1 MMRKWSFGLLT
12 ALVLCLGLLA
22 GTAEAAEPRTTQL
35 KLTNHNEESAEEGWS
50 WKKSDEDGYY
60 TLTLNNVDFE
70 VPDDSAIV
78 FSMDKKI
85 WLGGIDIVLIGEN
98 RVISTHQTENSY
110 DGCGILL
117 DVSSSYPP
125 LEINISGG
133 GSLTAEGYRCGI
145 SLAADQV
152 HLDGVTVSAQSA
164 YPSGLLVTNEGSLL
178 IESSTVRASTISAA
192 GLTSRDSDISVVLS
206 SVPESWTY
214 KDSLITAGSV
224 NVSGGTLTLSGSE
237 ERPAYQAVSNH
248 KQTSIDL
255 TDCRIDIR
263 NVEYG
268 LHVNAGTINLTN
280 VQGAV
285 FCSDTGTYLYS
296 GNPAF
301 HANSLN
307 ASGCSVYAQTGMDLF
322 IYGDCA
328 LPEELT
334 EVTIPGD
341 LIIEAGKTFTIGEG
355 QKVIFSKDP
364 ASISKTDNT
373 ALVNNGTLEF
383 PKQPSFRSGTKLI
396 NNGTLIA
403 PEGIS
408 YPRDVQ
414 VTNNGTFDGLVK
426 EKSGVIWHVY
436 GNVALEFSNTLGG
449 SGVWSRRVF
458 VTSGAELTIPDGKT
472 LDASQAGN
480 GLTWDTLSE
489 YLSVDEGGRITV
501 EAGGQLLLPP
511 DPTPEQLSG
520 LPVTGDGTIKAGD
533 ALVCTVRF
541 DSQGGPEV
549 PGHIALSGQP
559 ADKPADPAKSGY
571 LFGGWYVE
579 ETCETPWD
587 FETDTVTANLTL
599 YAKWTPEPQ
608 EPVTPEPE
616 PKPEP
621 KPEPGPSRPSG
632 GTSSSRDDDDEK
644 ETRPPAST
652 TTTTTQNPDGTTTSV
667 TTDRTTGNVTT
678 VTKDPGGASVSVTQD
693 KGGNVTSVRAE
704 VPAQKDGGTVRLP
717 AEAERGTEI
726 DIRVR
731 GGGTA
736 AVEIPAKGV
745 TPGTVAVLVSPNGA
759 ETVDRRSVSTKNGMV
774 VTVRGSAVVRLE
786 DRGQTFPDVPEGW
799 KAEAAAFASARKILN
814 GGTDGRFRPD
824 AAMTRAMLA
833 VALHNLEGNPPFG
846 SSTAFAD
853 VSEKDWYAEAVAWA
867 SAGGI
872 VTGYT
877 DELFGPNDKI
887 TREQLAVLLW
897 RAAGRPAP
905 SSRTLPFADAD
916 QAGDYARDA
925 LCWAVERGIINGT
938 SGGVLEP
945 KGIATRAQAAWMLKN
960 YLENI

>member
-1 MMRKWSFGLLT
+1 MIQMMRKWSFGLLT

-22 GTAEAAEPRTTQL
+22 GTAGAVEGDALTDMLDFREELTSASGTGYAWDAET
-35 KLTNHNEESAEEGWS
+35 K
-50 WKKSDEDGYY
+50 
-60 TLTLNNVDFE
+60 TLTLNGLNLRIERERVLSSALGA
-70 VPDDSAIV
+70 VSLPADSTIILEGTSNITV
-78 FSMDKKI
+78 GQTQNGSY
-85 WLGGIDIVLIGEN
+85 GGISFTGNLTVTGTGTLNISVVSSGAGFYCNNLASSSLQLESGTINVTGNADYTVGIISGKVSICGAEVNIKNVRHGIGIFYSSGAELVEVSGGSLKIEGDGIAYNGEGISLHRRNSDTPKFKLSITGGSVDISKIVTAIDFYEGCVTMSGGSLNIHDLIKNRQGYNWAFTGYASGTKPQIDLTGGDISISGCREWITMN
-98 RVISTHQTENSY
+98 GDTQEGAIHIADSLELSGLLTTYRVISEEN
-110 DGCGILL
+110 
-117 DVSSSYPP
+117 
-125 LEINISGG
+125 IN
-133 GSLTAEGYRCGI
+133 
-145 SLAADQV
+145 Q
-152 HLDGVTVSAQSA
+152 
-164 YPSGLLVTNEGSLL
+164 NEVAVYGDYTL
-178 IESSTVRASTISAA
+178 
-192 GLTSRDSDISVVLS
+192 
-206 SVPESWTY
+206 PESV
-214 KDSLITAGSV
+214 KFPKEQ
-224 NVSGGTLTLSGSE
+224 N
-237 ERPAYQAVSNH
+237 
-248 KQTSIDL
+248 
-255 TDCRIDIR
+255 
-263 NVEYG
+263 
-268 LHVNAGTINLTN
+268 
-280 VQGAV
+280 GAW
-285 FCSDTGTYLYS
+285 
-296 GNPAF
+296 
-301 HANSLN
+301 
-307 ASGCSVYAQTGMDLF
+307 
-322 IYGDCA
+322 
-328 LPEELT
+328 
-334 EVTIPGD
+334 
-341 LIIEAGKTFTIGEG
+341 
-355 QKVIFSKDP
+355 VIFM
-364 ASISKTDNT
+364 
-373 ALVNNGTLEF
+373 
-383 PKQPSFRSGTKLI
+383 
-396 NNGTLIA
+396 A
-403 PEGIS
+403 P
-408 YPRDVQ
+408 
-414 VTNNGTFDGLVK
+414 N
-426 EKSGVIWHVY
+426 
-436 GNVALEFSNTLGG
+436 
-449 SGVWSRRVF
+449 SR
-458 VTSGAELTIPDGKT
+458 LTIPDGVVFDLSEAIRDESKDSIDLSAGSVVVNGTMKLPGTITAEQLVQWKLSGSGTVMLGEEICYPVTVIGGTADRIFAKPGDTVT
-472 LDASQAGN
+472 LTAINDLSKRFKGWTVSPSVSISEDNTFIMPSEAVTITGEY
-480 GLTWDTLSE
+480 DTLF
-489 YLSVDEGGRITV
+489 VVTFN
-501 EAGGQLLLPP
+501 GQGSPEIQQAVLP
-511 DPTPEQLSG
+511 
-520 LPVTGDGTIKAGD
+520 
-533 ALVCTVRF
+533 
-541 DSQGGPEV
+541 
-549 PGHIALSGQP
+549 GQP
-559 ADKPADPAKSGY
+559 VVKPADPTRTGY
-571 LFGGWYVE
+571 LFGGWFRE

-632 GTSSSRDDDDEK
+632 GTSSSRDDDEK

-759 ETVDRRSVSTKNGMV
+759 ETVDRRSVSTENGMV

-846 SSTAFAD
+846 SSSAFAD

-877 DELFGPNDKI
+877 EELFGPNDKI

-945 KGIATRAQAAWMLKN
+945 KGIATRAQAARMLKN